1 VRGAGL
7 AECRDSQLDA
17 VGRGADS
24 GTLAAM
30 RSTIHAAGHEI
41 EYDLLNPDGEA
52 PWVVFL
58 HEGLGCID
66 LWRGFPDDVAAAT
79 GRPVLVYSRYGY
91 GTSDVFTEPRGVDFM
106 HHEAL
111 VTLPE
116 VLRSFGIERPILVG
130 HSDGA
135 SIALIYAGAGHPVAG
150 IAAFAPHVFVEPEA
164 IASIEVARER
174 FATTDLANRMGRYHR
189 DPVATF
195 RGWNDI
201 WLDPAFKEWDITE
214 YLPQISCPVLLVQG
228 LDDEYGTL
236 AQLDTVEKAVTGPV
250 ERLELSDCRHSPH
263 IDRRPE
269 TLQATTRFIS
279 SIASAG

>member
-1 VRGAGL
+1 
-7 AECRDSQLDA
+7 
-17 VGRGADS
+17 
-24 GTLAAM
+24 M
-30 RSTIHAAGHEI
+30 RPTIHITGHEI
-41 EYDLLNPDGEA
+41 EYDRLNPDGEA

-91 GTSDVFTEPRGVDFM
+91 GASDVFAEPRGIDFM

-116 VLRSFGIERPILVG
+116 VLHNFGIERPILVG

-135 SIALIYAGAGHPVAG
+135 SIALIYAGAGHPAAG
-150 IAAFAPHVFVEPEA
+150 IAAFAPHVFVEPEG
-164 IASIEVARER
+164 IASIKVAQER
-174 FATTDLANRMGRYHR
+174 FVTTDLADRMARYHR

-201 WLDPAFKEWDITE
+201 WLDPEFLAWNITE
-214 YLPQISCPVLLVQG
+214 YLPKISCPMLLVQG

-236 AQLDTVEKAVTGPV
+236 AQLDTVEAAVAGPV
-250 ERLELSDCRHSPH
+250 ERLELDNCRHSPH
-263 IDRRPE
+263 LDRRQM
-269 TLQATTRFIS
+269 TLQATTRFILGFC
-279 SIASAG
+279 AAGGHMWSPAAQEP